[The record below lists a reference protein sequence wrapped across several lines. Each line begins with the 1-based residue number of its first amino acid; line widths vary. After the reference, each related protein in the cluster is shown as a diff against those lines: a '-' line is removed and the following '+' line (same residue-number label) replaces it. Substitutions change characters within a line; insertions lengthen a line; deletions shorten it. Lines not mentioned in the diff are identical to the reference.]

1 MGAACSSTTQNQ
13 RTYTFRILQGEFL
26 CNHAPHRNT
35 EYMRALH
42 LGGIEDGGCVRGHQC
57 DGINAWGYVTLS
69 HAAIIQSDR
78 AVGLSQNRAGA
89 MPHVGWIAEA
99 HDEQQRFAR
108 ALFIPVN
115 LGTLIFNKRH
125 GPSEYPTPHGGPW
138 RKSSNQ
144 IATERCAAAIVS
156 FRHSKK
162 VHSPV

>member
-13 RTYTFRILQGEFL
+13 RTHAFRILQGEFL

-57 DGINAWGYVTLS
+57 DGINAWGYVALS

-78 AVGLSQNRAGA
+78 AIGLSKNGAGA
-89 MPHVGWIAEA
+89 MPHVGWIAQA

-115 LGTLIFNKRH
+115 FGPLIFNKRH
-125 GPSEYPTPHGGPW
+125 GSLRIPKLLNPHGGPW

-144 IATERCAAAIVS
+144 IVTQGCAAAMAS
-156 FRHSKK
+156 FRRSKK
-162 VHSPV
+162 V